1 MNFIDKVAGIKPKND
16 FLNHTYISLRNH
28 YVYTAVGKAANST
41 VKHHIYE
48 LEYAGTRFK
57 IKSIHD
63 RQSAP
68 LLSPFQLPD
77 DVMEEVFNS
86 NRYYRFTV
94 VRNPY
99 SRLLSCYLDR
109 IVPANSA
116 PYRQLLLML
125 GKPDG
130 TIVSFAEFIGAI
142 CKQKPYDQ
150 NNHWRLQ
157 TSEICTAAIKYDFVG
172 KQESFAADMTKVWS
186 HIAPAAPIP
195 NFAGENK
202 APSVTSAGKR
212 LGEYYTSELIDMVR
226 EAYSDDFASFGY
238 SVDLEPLCG
247 P

>member
-1 MNFIDKVAGIKPKND
+1 MNFIDKVSAIKPKSD

-41 VKHHIYE
+41 VKHHIYD
-48 LEYAGTRFK
+48 LEYLGTRFK
-57 IKSIHD
+57 TKSLHD

-77 DVMEEVFNS
+77 DLMEEVFTS
-86 NRYYRFTV
+86 PKYFRFSV

-116 PYRQLLLML
+116 PYRQLML
-125 GKPDG
+125 EMGKPAG
-130 TIVSFAEFIGAI
+130 TQLSFAEFIETI

-157 TSEICTAAIKYDFVG
+157 TCEICTEAIHYDFVG
-172 KQESFAADMTKVWS
+172 KQESFAVDMAQVWS
-186 HIAPAAPIP
+186 HIASGRKIP
-195 NFAGENK
+195 NFASENK
-202 APSVTSAGKR
+202 APSITSASKH
-212 LGEYYTSELIDMVR
+212 LGEYYTPELVEMVR
-226 EAYSDDFASFGY
+226 EAYREDFATFGY
-238 SVDLEPLCG
+238 SVTPG
-247 P
+247 VR